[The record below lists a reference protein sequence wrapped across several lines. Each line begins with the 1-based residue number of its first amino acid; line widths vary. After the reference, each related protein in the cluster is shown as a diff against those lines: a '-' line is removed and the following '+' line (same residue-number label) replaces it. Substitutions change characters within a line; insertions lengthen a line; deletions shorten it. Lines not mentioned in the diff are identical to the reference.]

1 LDSEE
6 LEPAEHLTI
15 NLTVDRQADEL
26 KVSSPSD
33 RAQLDLRSPV
43 AGEKLTVTTRLPE
56 VKELEVMLLCQELG
70 DGVES
75 LPTPSSAA

>member
-1 LDSEE
+1 M
-6 LEPAEHLTI
+6 
-15 NLTVDRQADEL
+15 
-26 KVSSPSD
+26 
-33 RAQLDLRSPV
+33 
-43 AGEKLTVTTRLPE
+43 AGEKLAMTIRSPE